1 MKAKFVNYYRKDA
14 GKKVFVYVVS
24 GSNAEIED
32 YKAAQGENLRLQDED
47 ATKPLFFSM
56 RPLSANPSES
66 ITLTITTN
74 GKIVADDSNK
84 VFSQEAKLEEYILM
98 EKAKL
103 MARQEMS
110 SGIANAIS
118 SLDDMTASRPVSTE
132 MDDNIPS

>member
-103 MARQEMS
+103 MARQEMM
-110 SGIANAIS
+110 GGLGNAIEG
-118 SLDDMTASRPVSTE
+118 LDGIIATRPKE
-132 MDDNIPS
+132 KEFDNNIPS